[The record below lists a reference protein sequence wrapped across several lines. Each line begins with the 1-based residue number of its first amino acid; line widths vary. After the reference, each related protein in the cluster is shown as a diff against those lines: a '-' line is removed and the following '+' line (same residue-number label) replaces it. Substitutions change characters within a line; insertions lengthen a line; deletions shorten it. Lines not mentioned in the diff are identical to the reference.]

1 MKRFTKSMLTLALL
15 VLAVGGV
22 KAQTETD
29 IKNLQAAN
37 GTTEQWVASIPS
49 SYPTSP
55 IDVKDSQTIFGSDAN
70 SQVTNANVNKYDY
83 IYFEVVNFST
93 ERACRIF
100 FWDPNTNSRK
110 DWYIRPVKGK
120 DEVSN
125 WGDPANVTGNGTY
138 CVKIPTGARLQGA
151 KTPWVQTPAEG
162 TLFQFSKIYVIEPSD
177 PLAGYK
183 DALQQAIDKGKVQN
197 SFAKT
202 TSSWEALSD
211 AITAGTAELAN
222 ASASEKSLTD
232 ATETINTAIAGLKL
246 QAGYANLTADMFM
259 TYASTAADVAVT
271 SKPECSCKINKAED
285 LPYGDGNVGELNWAD
300 LTPYEK
306 FFVLTSGD
314 IKPRL
319 CMNRLVKDGQQA
331 ETQEGSKMLDINPN
345 NDYKWSTDKYQT
357 IDGNKYTID
366 LSAIVADYT
375 FARLHAIKKQGWGA
389 GVFVTDMLIYAAKSK
404 AVVGEAGYATFS
416 SIMNVDMADVKAY
429 VANYDGEKVVLTPVT
444 KIPANNAVIIEAA
457 AGTYELTNIES
468 ADAIADNDLLVSNGT
483 VAGDGSS
490 IYVLANKDNKVGFYL
505 LKSGDKIPAGKA
517 YLQVSASGREFIGFA
532 EDVTAIKSV
541 ETVKAD
547 GAIYNLAGQQVKNAQ
562 KGIFV
567 INGKKVIK

>member
-1 MKRFTKSMLTLALL
+1 
-15 VLAVGGV
+15 
-22 KAQTETD
+22 
-29 IKNLQAAN
+29 
-37 GTTEQWVASIPS
+37 
-49 SYPTSP
+49 
-55 IDVKDSQTIFGSDAN
+55 
-70 SQVTNANVNKYDY
+70 
-83 IYFEVVNFST
+83 
-93 ERACRIF
+93 
-100 FWDPNTNSRK
+100 
-110 DWYIRPVKGK
+110 
-120 DEVSN
+120 
-125 WGDPANVTGNGTY
+125 
-138 CVKIPTGARLQGA
+138 
-151 KTPWVQTPAEG
+151 
-162 TLFQFSKIYVIEPSD
+162 
-177 PLAGYK
+177 
-183 DALQQAIDKGKVQN
+183 
-197 SFAKT
+197 
-202 TSSWEALSD
+202 
-211 AITAGTAELAN
+211 
-222 ASASEKSLTD
+222 
-232 ATETINTAIAGLKL
+232 
-246 QAGYANLTADMFM
+246 
-259 TYASTAADVAVT
+259 
-271 SKPECSCKINKAED
+271 
-285 LPYGDGNVGELNWAD
+285 
-300 LTPYEK
+300 
-306 FFVLTSGD
+306 
-314 IKPRL
+314 
-319 CMNRLVKDGQQA
+319 
-331 ETQEGSKMLDINPN
+331 MLDINPN

-375 FARLHAIKKQGWGA
+375 IARLHAIKKQGWGA